1 VVLYDATD
9 RAVDTS
15 GVGSSVRLAPTP
27 LVGGVALNWQAEV
40 PWSNNTEGYPYH
52 YIYRNRVPGHDES
65 ALVLIDSVDVNMNGF
80 RYTDDGSV
88 TGEGP
93 LSDLLVYCYYVT
105 TQGSYGNEKIV
116 APLLNN
122 SQVVCTQPNDTIP
135 PCAPMAVSIPNAEIS
150 DCEAFLSHKAC
161 DFDDFANTVIW
172 SRDPSDCDE
181 DVGGYNIYFSY
192 TGAED
197 SFEKIATVSDTFY
210 VDGPLSSFA
219 GCYKV
224 SAMDRSG
231 NESGLSEMVCNDN
244 CPNYEL
250 PNVFTPNADGSN
262 DVFRAF
268 DNPRTKCPRFVE
280 SVKFIVYNRW
290 GKEVY
295 SYESG
300 GERSIFINWDG
311 RTNEGELVAAGL
323 YYYTADVKFVYL
335 DPNRGHR
342 QFKDWVQVLYLD
354 EP

>member
-1 VVLYDATD
+1 MKEDYL
-9 RAVDTS
+9 RN
-15 GVGSSVRLAPTP
+15 SVPI
-27 LVGGVALNWQAEV
+27 AL
-40 PWSNNTEGYPYH
+40 
-52 YIYRNRVPGHDES
+52 IY
-65 ALVLIDSVDVNMNGF
+65 
-80 RYTDDGSV
+80 
-88 TGEGP
+88 
-93 LSDLLVYCYYVT
+93 
-105 TQGSYGNEKIV
+105 
-116 APLLNN
+116 
-122 SQVVCTQPNDTIP
+122 
-135 PCAPMAVSIPNAEIS
+135 
-150 DCEAFLSHKAC
+150 EAFLSDKAC

-250 PNVFTPNADGSN
+250 PNVFTPNTDGSN

-354 EP
+354 DL